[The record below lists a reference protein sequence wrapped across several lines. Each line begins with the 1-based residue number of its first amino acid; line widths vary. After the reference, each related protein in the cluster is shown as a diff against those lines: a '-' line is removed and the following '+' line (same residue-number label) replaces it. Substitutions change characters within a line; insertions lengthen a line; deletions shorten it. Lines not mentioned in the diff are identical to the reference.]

1 MVCKDNSI
9 DMQLLEALAKVSL
22 ESVHKLVFKQ
32 SVIPRLA
39 CPPSFWRDR
48 GIQCFRSRKLS
59 RLDYPVKPDND
70 KTRVYGQTLI
80 SLKLSYG

>member
-9 DMQLLEALAKVSL
+9 DMQSLEALAKGSL

-32 SVIPRLA
+32 SVIPRL
-39 CPPSFWRDR
+39 DQ

-70 KTRVYGQTLI
+70 KTRFYGQTLI